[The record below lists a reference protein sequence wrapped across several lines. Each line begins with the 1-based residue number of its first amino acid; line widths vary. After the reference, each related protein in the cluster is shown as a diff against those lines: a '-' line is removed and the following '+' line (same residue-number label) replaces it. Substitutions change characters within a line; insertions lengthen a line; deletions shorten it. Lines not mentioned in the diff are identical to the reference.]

1 MRRKS
6 LLSLVIILGSALA
19 QNNVTLVERQNYT
32 MSNTNDFIG
41 GSVSYVNTDDTLT
54 KFVVSDQKTLQ
65 FMLNVNGTFDK
76 TSAYNVVIPDD
87 IIIEMRFRGDG
98 IWLAVCGKTSTVVYF
113 LAKV

>member
-1 MRRKS
+1 

-54 KFVVSDQKTLQ
+54 KFVVSDLEDPPVHAQRERHLRQ
-65 FMLNVNGTFDK
+65 DLRV
-76 TSAYNVVIPDD
+76 
-87 IIIEMRFRGDG
+87 
-98 IWLAVCGKTSTVVYF
+98 
-113 LAKV
+113 